1 MKLKVP
7 PAMPVLILHYREIWL
22 KGANRGF
29 FVQKLKEAVAQA
41 LEGLPAERCVYEDH
55 RMFVP
60 VLSHADALLA
70 VERLRKVPGIAYLAV
85 AEQTEPR
92 MDAIV
97 ETGCRRMAKETFR
110 TFRVR
115 ARRSQ
120 KSLPFRS
127 ADVERSLGAAI
138 RRQTLAAGRE
148 AKVDL
153 ANAEA
158 TCFVEVTAT
167 RALIY
172 HEKIPG
178 SGGLPTGTAGKLV
191 CLLSGGFD
199 SAVAAYKIIKRGV
212 RLTFVHFYGAPAR
225 AGEDS
230 PPIARELVRVL
241 TPYQGLSRLH
251 LVPFTD
257 IQREIV
263 VGAPESC
270 RLLLYRRFML
280 RIAERL
286 AYREGAHGL
295 VTGDSI
301 GQVASQTLH
310 NMQAVGAVASLPVHR
325 PLVGDDKQEILD
337 LARKI
342 GTYDISSEP
351 FTDCCPMFLPKK
363 PELFATNEQL
373 TGAESKLDIPAL
385 VQLAVSA
392 SSKEVYEHRFGE
404 VRLKAAK
411 THEPSKRHATP
422 QLVG

>member
-1 MKLKVP
+1 
-7 PAMPVLILHYREIWL
+7 MPVLILHYREIWL

-41 LEGLPAERCVYEDH
+41 LEGLPAERPGHEDH

-60 VLSHADALLA
+60 VPSHTDALLA
-70 VERLRKVPGIAYLAV
+70 VERLRKVPGIAYLAI

-97 ETGCRRMAKETFR
+97 ETGCRLMANETFR

-127 ADVERSLGAAI
+127 ADIERSLGAAI
-138 RRQTLAAGRE
+138 GRQTLAAGKE
-148 AKVDL
+148 VKVDL
-153 ANAEA
+153 AHAEA

-172 HEKIPG
+172 DEKIPG

-212 RLTFVHFYGAPAR
+212 RLAFVHFYGAPAR

-230 PPIARELVRVL
+230 PPIVQELVRAL
-241 TPYQGLSRLH
+241 TPYQGLSRLY

-257 IQREIV
+257 IQKEIV

-270 RLLLYRRFML
+270 RILLYRRFML

-286 AYREGAHGL
+286 AYRGGAHGL

-310 NMQAVGAVASLPVHR
+310 NMQAVGAVASLPIYR

-337 LARKI
+337 LARRI

-363 PELFATNEQL
+363 PELFATAEQL
-373 TGAESKLDIPAL
+373 AAAESRLDIPAL
-385 VQLAVSA
+385 VQLGVLSSA
-392 SSKEVYEHRFGE
+392 KEVYEYRLGE
-404 VRLKAAK
+404 VRLKTAK
-411 THEPSKRHATP
+411 THEPGKRQTTV

>member
-1 MKLKVP
+1 
-7 PAMPVLILHYREIWL
+7 MPVLVLHYREIWL

-41 LEGLPAERCVYEDH
+41 LEGLPAKRSQYEDH

-60 VLSHADALLA
+60 VPSHADALLA
-70 VERLRKVPGIAYLAV
+70 VERLRKVPGIAYLAI
-85 AEQTEPR
+85 AEQTEPQ

-97 ETGCRRMAKETFR
+97 ETGCRLMANETFR

-127 ADVERSLGAAI
+127 ADIERSLGAAI
-138 RRQTLAAGRE
+138 GRQSVAAGKDV
-148 AKVDL
+148 KVDL
-153 ANAEA
+153 AKAEA

-199 SAVAAYKIIKRGV
+199 SAVAAYKVIKRGV
-212 RLTFVHFYGAPAR
+212 RLTFVHFYGVPAR

-230 PPIARELVRVL
+230 PPIARELVGAL
-241 TPYQGLSRLH
+241 TPYQGLSRLY

-270 RLLLYRRFML
+270 RILLYRRFML

-286 AYREGAHGL
+286 AYRGGAHGL

-310 NMQAVGAVASLPVHR
+310 NMQGRRGRGLLAHLSPTGGRRQAGDSGSGTQNRDLRHIQRTLYRLLPH
-325 PLVGDDKQEILD
+325 
-337 LARKI
+337 
-342 GTYDISSEP
+342 
-351 FTDCCPMFLPKK
+351 
-363 PELFATNEQL
+363 
-373 TGAESKLDIPAL
+373 
-385 VQLAVSA
+385 VSA
-392 SSKEVYEHRFGE
+392 QKTRAFCHSRATHRSRVQAGHPGSSSTWRVVQCQRGL
-404 VRLKAAK
+404 RI
-411 THEPSKRHATP
+411 PIR
-422 QLVG
+422 

>member
-1 MKLKVP
+1 
-7 PAMPVLILHYREIWL
+7 MPVLILHYREIWL
-22 KGANRGF
+22 KGGNRSF

-41 LEGLPAERCVYEDH
+41 LEGLPADRSQHEDH
-55 RMFVP
+55 RMLVP
-60 VLSHADALLA
+60 VSSYDDAAHA
-70 VERLRKVPGIAYLAV
+70 VERLRKIPGIAYLAV
-85 AEQTEPR
+85 AEQTDPR

-97 ETGCRRMAKETFR
+97 ETGCRLMANETFR

-127 ADVERSLGAAI
+127 ADIERSLGAAI
-138 RRQTLAAGRE
+138 GRRILAAGRE
-148 AKVDL
+148 VKVDL
-153 ANAEA
+153 ARAEA

-167 RALIY
+167 RAFIY
-172 HEKIPG
+172 RQKIPG

-230 PPIARELVRVL
+230 PPIARELVKAL

-270 RLLLYRRFML
+270 RILLYRRFML

-286 AYREGAHGL
+286 AYREGAHGV

-310 NMQAVGAVASLPVHR
+310 NMQAVGAVASLPIYR

-337 LARKI
+337 LARRI
-342 GTYDISSEP
+342 GTYDISSET

-363 PELFATNEQL
+363 PELFATAEQL
-373 TGAESKLDIPAL
+373 AAAESRLDIPAL
-385 VQLAVSA
+385 VQLGVLS
-392 SSKEVYEHRFGE
+392 SSKEIYIYRLGE
-404 VRLKAAK
+404 VRLKTPK
-411 THEPSKRHATP
+411 THEPSTPHATA